1 MKIVA
6 FDIETGPL
14 SEEQIRKIAPAF
26 KESGVKTGNLGLE
39 KQLEKIALE
48 KTKHISKIV
57 SSAALNA
64 EYGQVLAIGILDE
77 EGPFILMANKTTS
90 ESDILAKFWDM
101 ALKDFQ
107 KGLTT
112 WAGHN
117 ILGFDLPF
125 LLRRSIIVGVSVPS
139 FLRPKLGGRYWP
151 DFWLD
156 TMEVWKAGDYRA
168 TISLDR
174 FCKASGLEGKNGSGE
189 HFAQMF
195 KEDPDKA
202 IEYLENDLLITHDL
216 AERVVACLCMN

>member
-14 SEEQIRKIAPAF
+14 SEERIRKIAPAF

-64 EYGQVLAIGILDE
+64 EYGQVLAIGILGDDI
-77 EGPFILMANKTTS
+77 PTILTGD
-90 ESDILAKFWDM
+90 ESDILAKFWGL
-101 ALKDFQ
+101 AAKDFQ
-107 KGLTT
+107 VGVTT
-112 WAGHN
+112 WVGHN
-117 ILGFDLPF
+117 VLGFDLPF
-125 LLRRSIIVGVSVPS
+125 LLRRSVIVGVSVPS

-151 DFWLD
+151 DFWVD

-189 HFAQMF
+189 HFAEML
-195 KEDPDKA
+195 KTDKLKA
-202 IEYLENDLLITHDL
+202 IDYLKNDLKITKDL
-216 AERVVACLCMN
+216 ADRVVACLCMN

>member
-26 KESGVKTGNLGLE
+26 KESEVKTGNLGLE

-64 EYGQVLAIGILDE
+64 EYGQVLAIGILGDDE
-77 EGPFILMANKTTS
+77 PTILTGE
-90 ESDILAKFWDM
+90 ESDILAKFWGL

-107 KGLTT
+107 EGISS
-112 WAGHN
+112 WVGHN

-125 LLRRSIIVGVSVPS
+125 LLRRSMIVGVSVPS

-151 DFWLD
+151 DFWID

-189 HFAQMF
+189 FFGKLF
-195 KEDPDKA
+195 KEDKQKA
-202 IEYLENDLLITHDL
+202 IEYLKNDIKITKDL
-216 AERVVACLCMN
+216 ADRVVACLCMN

>member
-14 SEEQIRKIAPAF
+14 SEERIRKIAPAF

-48 KTKHISKIV
+48 KTKHISNIV

-64 EYGQVLAIGILDE
+64 EYGEVLAIGILGDDI
-77 EGPFILMANKTTS
+77 PTILTGD

-107 KGLTT
+107 HGVTT

-117 ILGFDLPF
+117 VLGFDLPF
-125 LLRRSIIVGVSVPS
+125 LLRRSVIVGVSVPS

-189 HFAQMF
+189 FFGKLF
-195 KEDPDKA
+195 KEDKLQA
-202 IEYLENDLLITHDL
+202 IEYLENDIKITKAL
-216 AERVVACLCMN
+216 ADRVVACLCMN

>member
-26 KESGVKTGNLGLE
+26 KESEVKTGNLGLE

-64 EYGQVLAIGILDE
+64 EYGQVLAIGILGDDE
-77 EGPFILMANKTTS
+77 PTILTGE
-90 ESDILAKFWDM
+90 ESDILAKFWGL

-107 KGLTT
+107 EGIST
-112 WAGHN
+112 WVGHN
-117 ILGFDLPF
+117 VLGFDLPF
-125 LLRRSIIVGVSVPS
+125 LLRRSVIVGVSVPS

-151 DFWLD
+151 DFWID

-189 HFAQMF
+189 FFGKLF
-195 KEDPDKA
+195 KEDKQKA
-202 IEYLENDLLITHDL
+202 IEYLKNDIKITKDL
-216 AERVVACLCMN
+216 ADRVVACLCMN

>member
-26 KESGVKTGNLGLE
+26 KESEVKTGNLGLE

-64 EYGQVLAIGILDE
+64 EYGQVLAIGILGDDE
-77 EGPFILMANKTTS
+77 PTILTGE
-90 ESDILAKFWDM
+90 ESDILAKFWGL

-107 KGLTT
+107 EGIST
-112 WAGHN
+112 WVGHN
-117 ILGFDLPF
+117 VLGFDLPF
-125 LLRRSIIVGVSVPS
+125 LLRRSVIVGVSVPS

-151 DFWLD
+151 DF
-156 TMEVWKAGDYRA
+156 
-168 TISLDR
+168 
-174 FCKASGLEGKNGSGE
+174 
-189 HFAQMF
+189 
-195 KEDPDKA
+195 
-202 IEYLENDLLITHDL
+202 
-216 AERVVACLCMN
+216 

>member
-14 SEEQIRKIAPAF
+14 SEDQIRKIAPAF
-26 KESGVKTGNLGLE
+26 KESAVKTGNLGLE

-64 EYGQVLAIGILDE
+64 EYGEVLAIGILGDDI
-77 EGPFILMANKTTS
+77 PTILTGD

-107 KGLTT
+107 DGVST
-112 WAGHN
+112 WVGHDCFR
-117 ILGFDLPF
+117 FDLPF
-125 LLRRSIIVGVSVPS
+125 LLRRSMIVGVSVPS

-151 DFWLD
+151 DFWMD
-156 TMEVWKAGDYRA
+156 TMEVWKAGDYKA

-189 HFAQMF
+189 HFGKLF
-195 KEDPDKA
+195 KEDKLKA
-202 IEYLENDLLITHDL
+202 IEYLENDIKITKAL
-216 AERVVACLCMN
+216 ADRVVACLCMN

>member
-14 SEEQIRKIAPAF
+14 SEDQIRKVAPAF
-26 KESGVKTGNLGLE
+26 KESEVKTGNLGLE

-64 EYGQVLAIGILDE
+64 EYGQVLAIGILGDDE
-77 EGPFILMANKTTS
+77 PTILTGD
-90 ESDILAKFWDM
+90 ESDILAKFWGM

-107 KGLTT
+107 EGIST
-112 WAGHN
+112 WVGHN
-117 ILGFDLPF
+117 VLGFDLPF
-125 LLRRSIIVGVSVPS
+125 LLRRSMIVGVSVPS

-151 DFWLD
+151 DFWVD

-189 HFAQMF
+189 HFGKLF
-195 KEDPDKA
+195 KEDKQKA
-202 IEYLENDLLITHDL
+202 IEYLENDIKITKDL
-216 AERVVACLCMN
+216 ADRVVACLCMN